1 LVLADRTTMKVMLPI
16 VAALVIAAVAVVA
29 APKVAS
35 ADFSVDPTP
44 NGLTITTY
52 TGTLAEF
59 EADGEALN
67 LVSAFATVDG
77 SFMGHVFGAPD
88 FVNADFNA
96 EFAGGLN
103 NQGLIVRAGD
113 APAMT
118 PTPTATATSTGTVP
132 PGPTSITS

>member
-1 LVLADRTTMKVMLPI
+1 MKA
-16 VAALVIAAVAVVA
+16 AALAPVVGLLLAALALLL
-29 APKVAS
+29 APGIAS

-52 TGTLAEF
+52 TGALEEF
-59 EADGEALN
+59 ADDGDDLN
-67 LVSAFATVDG
+67 LVSAFATVEG
-77 SFMGHVFGAPD
+77 AFVGFVFGAPD
-88 FVNADFNA
+88 FVNEAFID

-118 PTPTATATSTGTVP
+118 PTATATATATAEPTETAEPTATGTELP
-132 PGPTSITS
+132 I

>member
-1 LVLADRTTMKVMLPI
+1 MKVLLPIVTALVLA
-16 VAALVIAAVAVVA
+16 AAVLVA

-35 ADFSVDPTP
+35 AEFSVAPTP

-59 EADGEALN
+59 EADGDALN
-67 LVSAFATVDG
+67 LVSAFATIDG

-118 PTPTATATSTGTVP
+118 PTPTATATATATATETATATATGTAEAE
-132 PGPTSITS
+132 